1 MNSVNLVTKVNILL
15 VYVLLG
21 IIIIEYSFY
30 QNYLALDSL
39 VLTLLS
45 ISVSFKAAFNYVNF
59 N

>member
-45 ISVSFKAAFNYVNF
+45 ISVSFKAAFKYVNF

>member
-30 QNYLALDSL
+30 QNNLALDSL

-45 ISVSFKAAFNYVNF
+45 ISVSFKAAFKYVNF